1 MPGPWKSL
9 KNIPSFSVDTMLLL
23 TDGSVLCH
31 EYESPNWHRLV
42 PDAKGNYVNATW
54 HAVTPLPANAPL
66 SQNGPLDAPLYYA
79 SAVLKDGQVL
89 VAGGEYNAS
98 FAAAADLLAAEIYD
112 PVADSWT
119 SVPTPPGW
127 NNIGDAPGCL
137 LPDGRFL
144 LGDINSTRTAIFH
157 PGSKTWSLGGKK
169 DDNSSEETWTLL
181 PNDTILS
188 AEVDNHP
195 KAEKY
200 VIKTNKWVSAGSIPA
215 GADLVIN
222 VPGVSIEIGPAILM
236 PDGRVFAVGASGH
249 TALYNVKTGAWS
261 AGPDFPPDSGG
272 NLMRAFDAPASLL
285 PSGNV
290 LCVVGAVVTS
300 GPYTGWAGLPI
311 HFYEFDGTALNLV
324 PAPTNALTTLTYNCR
339 LLLLPTGQVLYS
351 DCTSSLEIYT
361 PAGGPHD
368 HWRPHITHVPKS
380 LRRGR
385 TYQLRGRQLNGLSQ
399 AVSYGDDAQMATNYP
414 LVRLRHAASKKV
426 HFCRTFDH
434 STMGVATG
442 KKIHHTHFHVPHGIP
457 VGHYET
463 VVIANGIHSHP
474 VKVHVIP

>member
-79 SAVLKDGQVL
+79 SAVLKDGKVL

-98 FAAAADLLAAEIYD
+98 FVTGVDLLAAEIYD

-144 LGDINSTRTAIFH
+144 LGDIFSTRTAIFH
-157 PGSKTWSLGGKK
+157 PGSKTWSPGGKK

-236 PDGRVFAVGASGH
+236 ADGRLFAGGASGH
-249 TALYNVKTGAWS
+249 TALYTAPNTTPTDPGSWA
-261 AGPDFPPDSGG
+261 AGPDFPTDING
-272 NLMRAFDAPASLL
+272 NLLGAIDAPAVLL
-285 PSGNV
+285 PNGNV
-290 LCVVGAVVTS
+290 LCTVGSLQTS
-300 GPYTGWAGLPI
+300 GGNAV
-311 HFYEFDGTALNLV
+311 FAF
-324 PAPTNALTTLTYNCR
+324 PTSFFEY
-339 LLLLPTGQVLYS
+339 
-351 DCTSSLEIYT
+351 
-361 PAGGPHD
+361 
-368 HWRPHITHVPKS
+368 
-380 LRRGR
+380 
-385 TYQLRGRQLNGLSQ
+385 
-399 AVSYGDDAQMATNYP
+399 
-414 LVRLRHAASKKV
+414 
-426 HFCRTFDH
+426 
-434 STMGVATG
+434 
-442 KKIHHTHFHVPHGIP
+442 
-457 VGHYET
+457 
-463 VVIANGIHSHP
+463 
-474 VKVHVIP
+474 